1 MKHLSEIIEI
11 IDAGTK
17 NNPRKL
23 VNYAEL
29 LATKLENENDA
40 ESAAKIRKA
49 LLKNKTI
56 PMVSQNLSLK
66 DLPVDGES
74 RLPLAQIDTFDN
86 EDIHLILPDYIIS
99 QINEYIDV
107 INRSDEL
114 LAKGIKAHRNL
125 LLSGPPGTGKS
136 HTAKY
141 IAKKANIPLI
151 TVRIDGL
158 ISSFLGSTSKNIRQ
172 LFEYVNNKPCILF
185 LDEFDAFAKM
195 RDDIHELGELKR
207 VVNTLLQ
214 NIDGLKKPIIAATNH
229 EHLLDSA
236 VWRRFDYRIKLEL
249 PNEKLREELL
259 NLYLSNEPI
268 YQNNKKILVALTKK
282 MSGSD
287 IEQFSDAIKTNEVLS
302 NNKMSMKNIYKVYLR
317 FKVNSNDLSEDN
329 LEKQDI
335 LVAKSLRQESNID
348 IRSLS
353 ELIGIPKTT
362 LHRALKED
370 RKND

>member
-1 MKHLSEIIEI
+1 MRHLSEIIEI
-11 IDAGTK
+11 IDAGLK

-23 VNYAEL
+23 NNYAEL
-29 LATKLENENDA
+29 LATKLDNENDG
-40 ESAAKIRKA
+40 ESAEKIRKA

-56 PMVSQNLSLK
+56 PMASQNLLLK

-74 RLPLAQIDTFDN
+74 RLPLAQIDTFEN
-86 EDIHLILPDYIIS
+86 EDIQLILPDNTLL
-99 QINEYIDV
+99 QIHEYIDV

-141 IAKKANIPLI
+141 IAKKANIPLV
-151 TVRIDGL
+151 TVRVDGL

-172 LFEYVNNKPCILF
+172 LFDYVNNKPCILF

-195 RDDIHELGELKR
+195 RDDSHELGELKR

-214 NIDGLKKPIIAATNH
+214 NIDSIKKPIIAATNH

-236 VWRRFDYRIKLEL
+236 VWRRFDYKIKLGL
-249 PNEKLREELL
+249 PDEKLRIELL
-259 NLYLSNEPI
+259 NIFLSQEQL
-268 YQNNKKILVALTKK
+268 YQNNKDLFSALTKG

-287 IEQFSDAIKTNEVLS
+287 IEQFSDAIKTNEILS
-302 NNKMSMKNIYKVYLR
+302 NNKLTMQNIYKVYLR
-317 FKVNSNDLSEDN
+317 FKNSSDMPILDKNN
-329 LEKQDI
+329 QDI
-335 LVAKSLRQESNID
+335 IVAKNLWQESNID
-348 IRSLS
+348 IRTLS
-353 ELIGIPKTT
+353 ELTGVPKTT
-362 LHRALKED
+362 LHRAIKEEN
-370 RKND
+370 KNE